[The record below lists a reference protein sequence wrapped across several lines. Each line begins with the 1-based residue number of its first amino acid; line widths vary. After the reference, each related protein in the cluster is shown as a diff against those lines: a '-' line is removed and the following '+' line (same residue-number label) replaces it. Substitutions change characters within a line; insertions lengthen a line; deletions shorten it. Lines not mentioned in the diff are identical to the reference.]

1 MKSISRQ
8 ILVLLLALP
17 GFATGQQTTV
27 TDTAEYN
34 KTHSKKVY
42 FGSVVVHDG
51 DTMAGFYLPSVMVR
65 DKMVFKNARD
75 ERKWRKLI
83 RDIKKVY
90 PYAKIAG
97 AKLRQC
103 EAKLALPENQGRKKE
118 LMKQAEKEIKA
129 EFEGDIRNMTW
140 TQGIILLKLIDRETT
155 HSSYEIVK
163 ELRGSLSAFFG
174 SLWPAY
180 STLISKRSTTQ
191 AEPTVKLRISYRKLN
206 AASSNILTSLF
217 SFHFLIFNSP
227 IINSLRRAP
236 FRTL

>member
-1 MKSISRQ
+1 MPTFGFGMVFGKSFCMKSISRQ
-8 ILVLLLALP
+8 ILVLLIALP
-17 GFATGQQTTV
+17 GFALGQQTTV
-27 TDTAEYN
+27 TDTAEYS

-42 FGSVVVHDG
+42 FGSVVVHNG

-75 ERKWRKLI
+75 ERKWRKLV

-163 ELRGSLSAFFG
+163 ELRGSLSAFFWQ
-174 SLWPAY
+174 SLA
-180 STLISKRSTTQ
+180 
-191 AEPTVKLRISYRKLN
+191 RI
-206 AASSNILTSLF
+206 F
-217 SFHFLIFNSP
+217 D
-227 IINSLRRAP
+227 INLKTEYDPGGTDRQIEDIVLKIERGE
-236 FRTL
+236 L